1 MKRKGW
7 LIISFVLFGCASGET
22 SISSFSSVSSP
33 VESVSSA
40 PEIEDVKVVILA
52 GQSNAVGYTQIDQ
65 LSNNFSG
72 EEISKYKNGFDAV
85 KIRFNCEDGVNTS
98 WRKFV
103 PTKLGQGKDNLCF
116 GPEVGI
122 GEYLSEN
129 GVEDIYI
136 IKYAVGGTT
145 LVSDWRSPSS
155 GTSGRCYAPFIE
167 FVHES
172 IGYLEA
178 EYKRP
183 KIEALCWMQGESDA
197 DEFKSKYYYDYL
209 SDFVGDV
216 REEFEAYASSD
227 GIGFVDAGISDW
239 SWWTHYRVINEAK
252 KKFASESERNVYFDT
267 IELGLS
273 YQKEPVGS
281 PDGCHY
287 DTDAMILLGQTFAKM
302 LKDHFI

>member
-1 MKRKGW
+1 MKRKIGCI
-7 LIISFVLFGCASGET
+7 LTLMLLGCASGEP
-22 SISSFSSVSSP
+22 SVSSLTP
-33 VESVSSA
+33 ESSSTESVSSA
-40 PEIEDVKVVILA
+40 PEIEDVKVIVLA
-52 GQSNAVGYTQIDQ
+52 GQSNAVGYTQINQMGNHFDDQ
-65 LSNNFSG
+65 
-72 EEISKYKNGFDAV
+72 EIATYKNGFDAV
-85 KIRFNCEDGVNTS
+85 KIRFNCEEGVNTS

-122 GEYLSEN
+122 GEYLSKN
-129 GVEDIYI
+129 ASEDIYI

-155 GTSGRCYAPFIE
+155 GTTGRCYAPFIE

-216 REEFEAYASSD
+216 REEFKTYASTD

-239 SWWTHYRVINEAK
+239 SWWTHYQVVNAAK
-252 KKFASESERNVYFDT
+252 KKFASESEQNIYFDT

-273 YQKEPVGS
+273 YEKEPVGS

-287 DTDAMILLGQTFAKM
+287 DSDAMILLGQTFAEM
-302 LKDHFI
+302 LKEYFL